1 MVFPLAEGFESVTA
15 MTGEDQTIRQSC
27 EASSVSADL
36 LLATCHSWSDGEPGR
51 EHLDAAL
58 AARAIDARWAAWD
71 DPDVDWSGS
80 LVAVRSTWDYDAR
93 RDEFLAWAR
102 SVPRLLNGADVFA
115 WNTDKAY
122 LAELAAAGVSVVPT
136 IVVDGEEELPAA
148 IAALTS
154 RPSDAA
160 VVKPRVG
167 AGGRG
172 VVVFDGRDGGPAEL
186 DESMLGPG
194 PWVVQPLVESVRT
207 EGEGTVFVLDGEV
220 VSAAQKRPAAGEIRV
235 HEQYGGST
243 VAVPVSDE
251 AAELA
256 RRTVAA
262 AEEILGHAL
271 DYARVDHMRLADGR
285 LAVSELEATEPGL
298 YLDEL
303 PANGVVF
310 ADLVLHRLS
319 GAASL

>member
-1 MVFPLAEGFESVTA
+1 MSL
-15 MTGEDQTIRQSC
+15 
-27 EASSVSADL
+27 DL
-36 LLATCHSWSDGEPGR
+36 LLVTCRDFGDGEPGHH
-51 EHLDAAL
+51 HLDVAL
-58 AARAIDARWAAWD
+58 AERGIAARWVCWD
-71 DPDVDWSGS
+71 DPDVDWAEV
-80 LVAVRSTWDYDAR
+80 LVAVRATWDYDTR
-93 RDEFLAWAR
+93 RDEFLVWAR

-122 LAELAAAGVSVVPT
+122 LAQLAECGVAVVPT
-136 IVVDGEEELPAA
+136 IVVDGEEDLPAA
-148 IAALTS
+148 IAALVNQHGGS
-154 RPSDAA
+154 A

-172 VVVFDGRDGGPAEL
+172 VVPVSDRHGDGTDGGLPRL

-207 EGEGTVFVLDGEV
+207 EGEGTVFVLDGAV

-235 HEQYGGST
+235 HEMYGGST
-243 VAVPVSDE
+243 VAVALSEE
-251 AAELA
+251 ARELA

-262 AEEILGHAL
+262 AEDLLGRRL

-303 PANGVVF
+303 PGNGALF
-310 ADLVLHRLS
+310 ADLVARRL
-319 GAASL
+319 